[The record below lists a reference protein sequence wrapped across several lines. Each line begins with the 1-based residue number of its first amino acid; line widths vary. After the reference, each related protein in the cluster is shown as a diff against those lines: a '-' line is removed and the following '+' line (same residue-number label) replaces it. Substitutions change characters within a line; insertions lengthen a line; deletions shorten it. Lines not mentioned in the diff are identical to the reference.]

1 MNVSLEIRK
10 FLIGETPIIAF
21 RDMCD
26 ESPAI
31 FDFLQELADEAIR
44 ARGLDPEKMRRHA
57 PEQKDHSVIIDS
69 HRYPGYFRRS
79 VREYL
84 TEETATTSANVHTAD
99 GAWIFY
105 SRVHELFAL
114 SDPAVPCHYQAYKE
128 AYEFT
133 QKAIP
138 RVYRSGQ
145 SERYIQDHIIP
156 RIPDTLP
163 RHKRIH
169 AIRSAIKK
177 EFKAERYVH
186 RSQPD
191 WPMGKDGKP
200 TTFIGREK
208 RLGQDEFV
216 FFFRDENDGTIIPV
230 EE

>member
-1 MNVSLEIRK
+1 MNVSLEIRN
-10 FLIGETPIIAF
+10 FLIGETSIIAF
-21 RDMCD
+21 RNMCD

-31 FDFLQELADEAIR
+31 YDFLQKLADEAMR
-44 ARGLDPEKMRRHA
+44 TRGLDPEKMRSRA
-57 PEQKDHSVIIDS
+57 SEQTDHSGSIDGRRS
-69 HRYPGYFRRS
+69 PGYFHRS

-84 TEETATTSANVHTAD
+84 TEGTATTSTNVRTAD

-114 SDPAVPCHYQAYKE
+114 CDPTVPCCQTYKE

-138 RVYRSGQ
+138 RIYRSGQ

-163 RHKRIH
+163 RRKRIR
-169 AIRSAIKK
+169 AIRVAIKK

-186 RSQPD
+186 RSHPD